1 MGASIETRAKRR
13 RKRTWNVKK
22 SKIFSLPPKIPI
34 RVESPPMKNA
44 RLAPL
49 VVGLAIL
56 SLAAVPVRA
65 EEICGVTSEYVL
77 SVSKGGQLKLDF
89 SWPVRFGRQI
99 STVPLNALDLQKAE
113 VKAVDGGAMKG
124 NWIVTI
130 PTRGN
135 TKAVNV
141 EAWGKTADEVFP
153 EKPDR
158 TFQSAELFFHC
169 LSKTDARKVLSA
181 LQKPGQ

>member
-1 MGASIETRAKRR
+1 
-13 RKRTWNVKK
+13 
-22 SKIFSLPPKIPI
+22 
-34 RVESPPMKNA
+34 MKNG
-44 RLAPL
+44 LLTPL
-49 VVGLAIL
+49 VIGLAIL
-56 SLAAVPVRA
+56 SLAAVPARA
-65 EEICGVTSEYVL
+65 EEISGVTSEYVL
-77 SVSKGGQLKLDF
+77 AVSKGGQLKLDF

-99 STVPLNALDLQKAE
+99 STVPLHALDLQKAE
-113 VKAVDGGAMKG
+113 VKPVDGGAMKG

-141 EAWGKTADEVFP
+141 AAWGKTADEVFP

-158 TFQSAELFFHC
+158 TFQSAEIFFHC
-169 LSKTDARKVLSA
+169 PSKADARKVLSA